1 MSELEELFT
10 EEAPS
15 LIGVGADALVENATR
30 LGLTW
35 VLRFGTVQ
43 TADPLTV
50 IVDGDTVPVSMVSL
64 TGYLEVGARV
74 SVLIVS
80 SKVHFVIGP
89 LAVAAAVSD
98 EQGTSGTTTSTTY
111 TSTLTGGT
119 ACGVAFV
126 APTSGRVLIAN
137 SARMINS
144 GANQTYCG
152 FIVRTGS
159 TVGSGTSVVS
169 EADARALL
177 HTTTAF
183 ARFSVTYLVN
193 GLTAGA
199 SYNVQQSFRVAAG
212 TGTYANKEIAVIPS

>member
-43 TADPLTV
+43 TDDPLTV

-89 LAVAAAVSD
+89 LAAEPPDPVTDSSPGTVAAN
-98 EQGTSGTTTSTTY
+98 
-111 TSTLTGGT
+111 
-119 ACGVAFV
+119 F
-126 APTSGRVLIAN
+126 
-137 SARMINS
+137 
-144 GANQTYCG
+144 
-152 FIVRTGS
+152 TGS
-159 TVGSGTSVVS
+159 GLARTLADGNLVYVSLTLVTTNAIPESGGNIPDTTCYTLNAAYRPSEAVYTAFGSGVYFGLATINTNGTVVL
-169 EADARALL
+169 RAANVSIGAGDSCNMN
-177 HTTTAF
+177 TTF
-183 ARFSVTYLVN
+183 IK
-193 GLTAGA
+193 
-199 SYNVQQSFRVAAG
+199 AA
-212 TGTYANKEIAVIPS
+212 